1 MPTRRAHRPCL
12 WRAAGYHG
20 VRLRRIFPAARLI
33 RLIPGLSR
41 CAGIHFGQR
50 TADPDERLFPMSDP
64 RPAGGRNGGRLLG
77 HIAVVIGI
85 VAVAAAAFVLSYN
98 PVRDIALSA
107 GVPTTLA
114 RLYPAIFDAVLVVA
128 CAASLTLR
136 DARWWTR
143 WYAWLAVLLM
153 VALIGSAD
161 ASHAMGY
168 RLPHKI
174 AAGTIAAIPWA
185 LVMLGFSLWLSMLR
199 HARTGRAGMAD
210 GQQPGRLRP
219 GYAERVPDAGIE
231 ITNGHGHEAA
241 ARAVQPPVPPRA
253 LAAGNGPD
261 REAQPEKAR
270 QTGVPKQ
277 NPAAAPRNAVPAQP
291 TAVPAPEPAAPAPGP
306 AAHTPEPA
314 AAAQEPATPAQEP
327 AAAAPEPIEPI
338 QAEEAQGEPA
348 REEPPQAEPAQ
359 AEPAQAEPPQA
370 EPPQAEPA
378 LGEPARAEP
387 EPATSGRGA
396 SVAPAADVRRPAAG
410 GAQPVTAGGQPVAAG
425 EAAASGAGAPG
436 SPEAEDDQRAAGTQQ
451 NTAD

>member
-1 MPTRRAHRPCL
+1 MPTRRAHRPCP

-50 TADPDERLFPMSDP
+50 TADPDERLSPMSDP

-128 CAASLTLR
+128 CAAALTLR

-185 LVMLGFSLWLSMLR
+185 LVMLGFSLWLSMLQ
-199 HARTGRAGMAD
+199 HARTGRTGMAD

-219 GYAERVPDAGIE
+219 GHAERVPDAGIE
-231 ITNGHGHEAA
+231 ITNGHGREAA

-277 NPAAAPRNAVPAQP
+277 NPATAPPDAVPAQP

-314 AAAQEPATPAQEP
+314 SPAQEP
-327 AAAAPEPIEPI
+327 AAAAQEPAAPAQEPATPVQEPATAAQEPATPVQEPATAAPEPLEPP

-348 REEPPQAEPAQ
+348 REEPPQAEEAQ
-359 AEPAQAEPPQA
+359 GEPAREEPPQA
-370 EPPQAEPA
+370 EEAQAEEA
-378 LGEPARAEP
+378 QAEQAR
-387 EPATSGRGA
+387 
-396 SVAPAADVRRPAAG
+396 
-410 GAQPVTAGGQPVAAG
+410 
-425 EAAASGAGAPG
+425 
-436 SPEAEDDQRAAGTQQ
+436 
-451 NTAD
+451 